1 VGRGAALELDHVSRN
16 FGGIVAVDDVSL
28 NVVPESITSLV
39 GPNGAGKTTL
49 FNLISGL
56 LPMSSG
62 AIRFDGRDVGGLAA
76 HQIARLGIGRTFQ
89 DPRVFSEMTVL
100 EHVLFGFRLKGEAP
114 LRAVLR
120 DPRMR
125 AEWRTAKEKSLALL
139 GEIGLGAKAEEKA
152 QDLSFG
158 EQRFL
163 SIARTLAS
171 DPQLI
176 LLDEPT
182 VGLDRDAIKELSRII
197 RDMVRRRGKTVLL
210 VEHNL
215 DVVLSLSD
223 QIHLLVGGRLAL
235 SGKPDEIRQ
244 HPTMIEAYMGMK
256 YAALRRE
263 H

>member
-1 VGRGAALELDHVSRN
+1 MDGDVALELDGVSRT
-16 FGGIVAVDDVSL
+16 FGGIVAVDDVSFA
-28 NVVPESITSLV
+28 VERQTVTGLV

-56 LPMSSG
+56 LPMSAG
-62 AIRFDGRDVGGLAA
+62 TIRFNGTSIGGLAPHA
-76 HQIARLGIGRTFQ
+76 IARLGIGRTFQ
-89 DPRVFSEMTVL
+89 DPRIFYEMTVL
-100 EHVLFGFRLKGEAP
+100 EHVTFGFRLRGEGP

-120 DPRMR
+120 DPAMR
-125 AEWRTAKEKSLALL
+125 AEWRDAEGKALALIE
-139 GEIGLGAKAEEKA
+139 EIGLGRRAHEKA

-171 DPQLI
+171 GPQLV

-197 RDMVRRRGKTVLL
+197 TDMVRKRGRTVLI

-215 DVVLSLSD
+215 DVVLALSD
-223 QIHLLVGGRLAL
+223 EIHLLVGGKLAL
-235 SGKPDEIRQ
+235 SGRPDEIKR
-244 HPTMIEAYMGMK
+244 HPTMIEAYMGTK
-256 YAALRRE
+256 YAALRR
-263 H
+263 

>member
-1 VGRGAALELDHVSRN
+1 MDRNAALELDHVSRN
-16 FGGIVAVDDVSL
+16 FGGIIAVDDVSFAIER
-28 NVVPESITSLV
+28 ESITSLV

-62 AIRFDGRDVGGLAA
+62 AIRFNGQEIGGLSA
-76 HQIARLGIGRTFQ
+76 HAIARLGIGRTFQ
-89 DPRVFSEMTVL
+89 DPHIFYEMTVL
-100 EHVLFGFRLKGEAP
+100 EHVTFGFRLRGEAP

-120 DPRMR
+120 DPAMR
-125 AEWRTAKEKSLALL
+125 AEWRRAEAKAYALL
-139 GEIGLGAKAEEKA
+139 EEIGLRRQAGEKA

-171 DPQLI
+171 EPQLI

-182 VGLDRDAIKELSRII
+182 VGLDRDSIKELSRII
-197 RDMVRRRGKTVLL
+197 TGMVRQHGKTVLI

-223 QIHLLVGGRLAL
+223 QIHLLVGGKQAL
-235 SGKPDEIRQ
+235 SGKPDEINR
-244 HPTMIEAYMGMK
+244 HPTMIEAYMGTK
-256 YAALRRE
+256 HAARRR
-263 H
+263 

>member
-1 VGRGAALELDHVSRN
+1 MPMGAALELDHVSRN
-16 FGGIVAVDDVSL
+16 FGGIVAVDDVSFD
-28 NVVPESITSLV
+28 VARETVTSLV

-62 AIRFDGRDVGGLAA
+62 EIRFNGQALGGLPPHA
-76 HQIARLGIGRTFQ
+76 IARLGIGRTFQ
-89 DPRVFSEMTVL
+89 DPRIFYEMTVL
-100 EHVLFGFRLKGEAP
+100 EHVTFGFRLRGEGP

-120 DPRMR
+120 DPAMR
-125 AEWRTAKEKSLALL
+125 AEWRNAEEKALALL
-139 GEIGLGAKAEEKA
+139 AEIGLHRQAGEKA

-171 DPQLI
+171 DPQI
-176 LLDEPT
+176 VLLDEPT
-182 VGLDRDAIKELSRII
+182 VGLDRDGIKELSRII
-197 RDMVRRRGKTVLL
+197 IDMVRRRGKTALI

-223 QIHLLVGGRLAL
+223 QIHLLVGGKLAL
-235 SGKPDEIRQ
+235 SGKPDEIKR
-244 HPTMIEAYMGMK
+244 HPTMIEAYMGTR
-256 YAALRRE
+256 YAALRR
-263 H
+263 